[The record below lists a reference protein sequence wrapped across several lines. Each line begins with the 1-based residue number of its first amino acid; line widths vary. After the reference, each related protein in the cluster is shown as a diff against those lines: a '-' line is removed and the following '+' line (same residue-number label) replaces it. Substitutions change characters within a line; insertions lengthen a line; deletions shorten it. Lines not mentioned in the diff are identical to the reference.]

1 MYGCIGHSDKVIEN
15 NWIYIK
21 IILTDFRVPLYH
33 YFELVFWSSSV
44 NPGNEK
50 YNLHQNNLHYKVHLT
65 TFFGRIS
72 TLILFSYRLPS
83 KVSDRKHGSWIPPI
97 SRSSYKTSR
106 YCSPREIL
114 GKLTSCMTS
123 YSWCN

>member
-21 IILTDFRVPLYH
+21 IILIDFRVPLSLLWTC
-33 YFELVFWSSSV
+33 FLIFFSKSGKWKILFTSKQSS
-44 NPGNEK
+44 
-50 YNLHQNNLHYKVHLT
+50 LQVHLT